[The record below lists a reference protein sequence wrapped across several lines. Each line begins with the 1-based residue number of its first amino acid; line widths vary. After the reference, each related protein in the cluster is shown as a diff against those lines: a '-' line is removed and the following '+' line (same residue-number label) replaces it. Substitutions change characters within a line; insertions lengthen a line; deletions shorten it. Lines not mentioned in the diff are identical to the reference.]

1 MTYTIQHKDNDTVY
15 DYSLNEKGKN
25 TQEKR
30 RFAKGSR
37 RPGFYLLQKGEL
49 CSYVA
54 PDFNN

>member
-37 RPGFYLLQKGEL
+37 RPGFYLLQKGE
-49 CSYVA
+49 
-54 PDFNN
+54 